1 MDIVTATNILYER
14 SDGSR
19 VSMEESIRACAAAGY
34 KLLDFGFVELAL
46 QSEQFSGPSWKR
58 EIEGYAHL
66 AQELGIRFVQAH
78 AAIFNFCNP
87 GLDYEQELELFKRS
101 IQGAE
106 ILGVPWVVAH
116 PSTGVEN
123 GAVRPSTHEENV
135 AFFRE
140 MAQFAAQYGVGI
152 AIENMWRTTPEGVR
166 RYGIEALELLR
177 LIEDVDCE
185 NVGACWD
192 VIHASVEGLNQ
203 GESIRLLGKHLKAT
217 HISDETGPN
226 NFHILPYH
234 GFVDWDEVL
243 QALADIDYS
252 GPFAFE
258 IQHYLPHVPMQLV
271 PAALEMSLQ
280 VGRHMIE
287 VLQKYKKS

>member
-14 SDGSR
+14 SDGGR

-46 QSEQFSGPSWKR
+46 QSKQFHGSRWES
-58 EIEGYAHL
+58 EIEGYARL

-78 AAIFNFCNP
+78 AVIFDFCNS
-87 GLDYEQELELFKRS
+87 GSNYEQGLELFKRS
-101 IQGAE
+101 IQGAK

-116 PSTGVEN
+116 PSTGVKN
-123 GAVRPSTHEENV
+123 GAMRPSTHEENV
-135 AFFRE
+135 AFFQE

-152 AIENMWRTTPEGVR
+152 AIENMWRTTSEGVR

-192 VIHASVEGLNQ
+192 VIHASLEGLNQ
-203 GESIRLLGKHLKAT
+203 GEAIRLLGKHLTAT
-217 HISDETGPN
+217 HISDETGAN
-226 NFHILPYH
+226 NFHILPYY

-243 QALADIDYS
+243 CLAHIDYS
-252 GPFAFE
+252 GPFALKSS
-258 IQHYLPHVPMQLV
+258 IIYLRFL
-271 PAALEMSLQ
+271 
-280 VGRHMIE
+280 
-287 VLQKYKKS
+287 